1 VKEMNLDQGIQVID
15 LFGLAHRRGK
25 LMAISAGA
33 VILVTF
39 WIAMALPNL
48 YLSSAMI
55 LVEPQSVDENLVD
68 SGVRTSELSDR
79 LGLMTAE
86 ILSRSRLS
94 QIITDM
100 DLYEDE
106 HDDMQRFEVV
116 ELMRSFVRVEPVMN
130 VLEGQRR
137 DRDASFNTF
146 RIIFSHENPQIAKDV
161 AQRIAND
168 FINANITSRTEVT
181 AKSLEFMRDE
191 IGSLTGQLGVVE
203 KQITEVKAANVG
215 SLPEEIESNQ
225 RLLQF
230 AMGDLR
236 DAQRV
241 FDSAESDASFWNN
254 QALTAFTM
262 SSPNDLTSPTHR
274 LRALEID
281 RGSLLARGF
290 TEKHPDIVRV
300 ESEIVILNQ
309 QIAGT
314 EDDDD
319 TPKSFGE
326 QNARAEQS
334 RAESRA
340 KAASED
346 VERLRESISV
356 LEARLAATPA
366 VAEQLDAL
374 TRQYDQLYTSYQD
387 FSARL
392 QQAGVQA
399 DLERRQLGEKFRIL
413 ESAEIAPEP
422 SSPNRLLLLSMG
434 AILGLVLGAGL
445 GIFAELTDSSLHTT
459 NELQS
464 ALGIPVLVSVPKIM
478 LESDRVARS
487 QRILRETLA
496 AVGVVVFV
504 LVGGIATYYFVNG
517 NFGGEQGNEG
527 VEQESTPAIEARVG
541 LEPRR
546 G

>member
-1 VKEMNLDQGIQVID
+1 MNLDQGIQVID

-215 SLPEEIESNQ
+215 SLPEEVESNQ

-527 VEQESTPAIEARVG
+527 VEQESIPAIEARVG

>member
-1 VKEMNLDQGIQVID
+1 MNLDQGIQVID

-86 ILSRSRLS
+86 ILSRARLS

-100 DLYEDE
+100 NLYEDE

-130 VLEGQRR
+130 LLEGQRR
-137 DRDASFNTF
+137 DRDATFNTF
-146 RIIFSHENPQIAKDV
+146 RIIFKHENPQIAKDV

-181 AKSLEFMRDE
+181 AKSLDFMRDE
-191 IGSLTGQLGVVE
+191 IESLTGQLAVVE
-203 KQITEVKAANVG
+203 KQIMEVKAANVG
-215 SLPEEIESNQ
+215 SLPEEIDSNQ

-236 DAQRV
+236 DAQRA
-241 FDSAESDASFWNN
+241 FDAAESDASFWKN

-274 LRALEID
+274 LRALEIE
-281 RGSLLARGF
+281 RGNLLARGF

-300 ESEIVILNQ
+300 ESEIVILNE

-319 TPKSFGE
+319 APKSFGE
-326 QNARAEQS
+326 QNARAEQG

-346 VERLRESISV
+346 VERLRESISL

-366 VAEQLDAL
+366 VAEQIDAL
-374 TRQYDQLYTSYQD
+374 TRQYDHLYASYQD

-422 SSPNRLLLLSMG
+422 SSPNRLLILSMG
-434 AILGLVLGAGL
+434 AILGLVVGAGL
-445 GIFAELTDSSLHTT
+445 GIFAELADSSMHTT

-496 AVGVVVFV
+496 AAGVVLFV

-517 NFGGEQGNEG
+517 NLGDEQGNEG

-541 LEPRR
+541 LEPWR

>member
-1 VKEMNLDQGIQVID
+1 MNLDQGIQVID

-86 ILSRSRLS
+86 ILSRARLS

-100 DLYEDE
+100 NLYEDE

-130 VLEGQRR
+130 LLEGQRR
-137 DRDASFNTF
+137 DRDATFNTF
-146 RIIFSHENPQIAKDV
+146 RIIFKHENPQIAKDV

-181 AKSLEFMRDE
+181 AKSLDFMRDE
-191 IGSLTGQLGVVE
+191 IESLTGQLAVVE
-203 KQITEVKAANVG
+203 KQIMEVKAANVG
-215 SLPEEIESNQ
+215 SLPEGIDSNQ

-236 DAQRV
+236 DAQRA
-241 FDSAESDASFWNN
+241 FDAAESDASFWKN

-274 LRALEID
+274 LRALEIE
-281 RGSLLARGF
+281 RGNLLARGF

-300 ESEIVILNQ
+300 ESEIVILNE

-319 TPKSFGE
+319 APKSFGE
-326 QNARAEQS
+326 QNARAEQG

-346 VERLRESISV
+346 VERLRESISL

-366 VAEQLDAL
+366 VAEQIDAL
-374 TRQYDQLYTSYQD
+374 TRQYDHLYASYQD

-422 SSPNRLLLLSMG
+422 SSPNRLLILSMG
-434 AILGLVLGAGL
+434 AILGLVVGAGL
-445 GIFAELTDSSLHTT
+445 GIFAELADSSMHTT

-496 AVGVVVFV
+496 AAGVVLFV

-517 NFGGEQGNEG
+517 NLGDEQGNEG

-541 LEPRR
+541 LEPWR